1 MKLWPVT
8 SWSLKWWYLL
18 ACWLLSWLCGF
29 GTAHAG
35 EREAV
40 EAYRRGEW
48 EQAGELWR
56 AALADPTLPA
66 HCAERGRILHNLGNA
81 AYRAERKLEAVA
93 WYTLALEQRPRD
105 ASSWANLELARSECG
120 LEPQDRGDLASTLG
134 RAAGSWTQAEAGW
147 IAVGG
152 LLLAALALGFEALRG
167 GRAGRLAV
175 AAGLS
180 CLLLCL
186 IPLVLERMRDPR
198 PWTLCV
204 ERSPV
209 PLRSEPREEAAGIAD
224 WLPGARGVRI
234 DELPDWVK
242 LELGDGTQGWVPR
255 TSCFP

>member
-1 MKLWPVT
+1 VNLV
-8 SWSLKWWYLL
+8 LVLL
-18 ACWLLSWLCGF
+18 CWILSIGSVQ
-29 GTAHAG
+29 AG

-48 EQAGELWR
+48 LQAAEFWR
-56 AALADPTLPA
+56 AELTDPKLPA

-81 AYRAERKLEAVA
+81 AYRAERKFEAVA
-93 WYTLALEQRPRD
+93 WYTMALEQRPRD
-105 ASSWANLELARSECG
+105 ASTWANLELARSECG

-134 RAAGSWTQAEAGW
+134 RAAGSWTEAEAGW

-152 LLLAALALGFEALRG
+152 LLLTALALGFEALRG

-175 AAGLS
+175 AAAFAS
-180 CLLLCL
+180 LLLSL
-186 IPLVLERMRDPR
+186 IPLAFARMRDPR

-224 WLPGARGVRI
+224 WIPGARGVRV

-242 LELGDGTQGWVPR
+242 LELSDGTQGWVPR
-255 TSCFP
+255 SSTFP